1 MNIAIFTDTYLPDI
15 NGVVSSVELLRKKLE
30 ELGNNVYV
38 ICTYKGVAKI
48 KREGNIIRLPGVE
61 IKKLYGYALSTPLHF
76 LFIDELKELN
86 IDIIHAETEFGVG
99 IFANIV
105 ASTLNIPLVRTYHTT
120 YEDYTHYIN
129 PFNSRRLDKSLK
141 DFVVAVSKAYGNHCV
156 KLISPSTK
164 TAKMLKSYGI
174 ISEINIIPTGIE
186 LDRFDAKNIDFNEVN
201 KIRSELDLKD
211 DEKLLLF
218 VGRIAEEKSIDRII
232 KAFKKVKENSLKI
245 RLLIV
250 GDGPS
255 LNDLKEL
262 TNELDLNDYI
272 TFAGKK
278 PFNMVPNY
286 YHSANGFISASTSET
301 QGMTYI
307 EALASGLV
315 VLANH
320 DDVLTDLIIEGK
332 NGYFFK
338 TDDEIYDAICKLA
351 NLNEK
356 EYEEMSLYAKE
367 SVKKYDANKFGEDS
381 LALYKEAIED
391 YKYSYIIKKTSL
403 KDDCVVLT
411 LESFDKKE
419 EKLALSLDD
428 YYANG
433 FRNSSKITKLV
444 YDSLKKKENLTLAY
458 NACLKR
464 LANKDYSIK
473 QIKDYLYSKYELT
486 EEEVNEIINKLNE
499 YDLLDDYRFALNK
512 VSSFQ
517 NNFYSTKAMK
527 QKLRKLGIS
536 DEIIEKAVKDKDDLE
551 LTNAKHMANKY
562 LKTIKNKS
570 LNMKKQL
577 IYSKLINSGFSS
589 EVVNEAMSVLDFSE
603 SVVME
608 KEILLKEAIKAKKKY
623 EKKYEGTELRNRVY
637 LSLVSKGF
645 SYDNIYAIINEM
657 EL

>member
-30 ELGNNVYV
+30 ELGNTVYV

-61 IKKLYGYALSTPLHF
+61 VKKLYGYALSTPLHF
-76 LFIDELKELN
+76 LFIDELRKLN

-99 IFANIV
+99 MFANIV
-105 ASTLNIPLVRTYHTT
+105 SNTLNIPLVRTYHTT

-141 DFVVAVSKAYGNHCV
+141 DFVIAVSKAYGNRCV
-156 KLISPSTK
+156 KLIAPSSK

-174 ISEINIIPTGIE
+174 ISEITIIPTGVE
-186 LDRFDAKNIDFNEVN
+186 LDRFDSKNIDFNEVN
-201 KIRSELDLKD
+201 KIRNELNLKD

-245 RLLIV
+245 RLLVV

-255 LNDLKEL
+255 LKDLKEL
-262 TNELDLNDYI
+262 TNELDLNDYVC
-272 TFAGKK
+272 FAGKK
-278 PFNMVPNY
+278 PFVMVPNY
-286 YHSANGFISASTSET
+286 YHSADGFISASTSET

-320 DDVLTDLIIEGK
+320 DDVLTDLIIEDK

-338 TDDEIYDAICKLA
+338 TDDEIYEAICKLA
-351 NLNEK
+351 NLSHE
-356 EYEEMSLYAKE
+356 EYEEMSKYAKE

-391 YKYSYIIKKTSL
+391 YKHSWIIKKTSL

-411 LESFDKKE
+411 LEGFDKE
-419 EKLALSLDD
+419 EDKLTLSLDD
-428 YYANG
+428 YYSNG
-433 FRNSSKITKLV
+433 FRNSSKLIKPV
-444 YDSLKKKENLTLAY
+444 YDSFKKKENSILAY
-458 NACLKR
+458 HSCLKR
-464 LANKDYSIK
+464 LANKDYSTK
-473 QIKDYLYSKYELT
+473 QIKDYLYRKYQLNET
-486 EEEVNEIINKLNE
+486 ETIEIINKLNE
-499 YDLLDDYRFALNK
+499 YGLLDDYRYALNK

-517 NNFYSTKAMK
+517 NSFTSNRATK
-527 QKLRKLGIS
+527 QKLKKLGIS
-536 DEIIEKAVKDKDDLE
+536 DEIIEKAVKDNDDLE
-551 LTNAKHMANKY
+551 LNNAKHMANKY

-570 LNMKKQL
+570 LSMKKQL
-577 IYSKLINSGFSS
+577 IYSKLINSGFSID
-589 EVVNEAMSVLDFSE
+589 VTNEAMSVLDFSE

-608 KEILLKEAIKAKKKY
+608 KEILLKEALKAKKKY

-645 SYDNIYAIINEM
+645 NYDNIYAIINEM